1 MRHQIAVNTTVTQV
15 DATAQQPIGSVQEFV
30 SSGLWQTWVYV
41 FNDEAATAFAQG
53 TVVAHDASTAALG
66 NAIVAPAD
74 CPTIRVIGVAQHAI
88 AAGSYGWVLA
98 RGVGEVLA
106 DGSAS
111 ANTALDVSG
120 TAGQATSVGTA
131 TDTSFAWCTEDDAGA
146 GTLVTCLISC
156 QGV

>member
-1 MRHQIAVNTTVTQV
+1 MRHQIAVNSTPTQV
-15 DATAQQPIGSVQEFV
+15 DTTATQPLGSVQEFV
-30 SSGLWQTWVYV
+30 SSGSYQTWVYV

-53 TVVAHDASTAALG
+53 TVVAHDAATAQLG
-66 NAIVAPAD
+66 NAIVAPANA
-74 CPTIRVIGVAQHAI
+74 PTIRVIGVAQHAI

-106 DGSAS
+106 DGSAGVD
-111 ANTALDVSG
+111 TALDVSG
-120 TAGQATSVGTA
+120 TAGQATSVSTA

-156 QGV
+156 PGV